1 MEAMKDGH
9 GRICRGQKGIE
20 VDGVCARGYQQSDKK
35 ILQQLGGDFQIR
47 VLF

>member
-20 VDGVCARGYQQSDKK
+20 VDGVCARGCQ
-35 ILQQLGGDFQIR
+35 
-47 VLF
+47 